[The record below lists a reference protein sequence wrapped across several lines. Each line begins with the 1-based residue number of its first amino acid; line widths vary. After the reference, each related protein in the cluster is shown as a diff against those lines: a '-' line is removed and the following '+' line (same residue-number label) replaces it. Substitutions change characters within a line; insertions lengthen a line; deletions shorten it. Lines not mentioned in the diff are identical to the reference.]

1 MKCLGLDLGSK
12 TLGMSI
18 SDKEGIIATS
28 LKTVRHDEDYE
39 GLVTVVL
46 DVVKSE
52 NVELVVLGMP
62 KNMNGTIGFK
72 GELSIKFREM
82 LLKVLPCD
90 VVLED
95 ERLTTTLATNVLI
108 KGNVSRKKRKNVVD
122 SLAAVFILQGYLDRI
137 GKRG

>member
-52 NVELVVLGMP
+52 MSN
-62 KNMNGTIGFK
+62 
-72 GELSIKFREM
+72 
-82 LLKVLPCD
+82 LLFWECQK
-90 VVLED
+90 
-95 ERLTTTLATNVLI
+95 T
-108 KGNVSRKKRKNVVD
+108 
-122 SLAAVFILQGYLDRI
+122 
-137 GKRG
+137 